1 MANQKDRKIVFF
13 SIGFVTSV
21 LAGALVIAFMGWLP
35 KETIF
40 PPVAGV
46 LAAVTAYVFGVRR
59 DEALDQMRQVRI
71 EKLELKVEEE
81 PEKVKFAWDLARIKL
96 ETYFDRN
103 LDQVRMIF
111 FVAVAV
117 MVVGFGFVLW
127 GIQLAIRNPESV
139 KIAIVAS
146 ASGIL
151 TQFIGLTFMAIYRS
165 TMLQATQFMSV
176 LERINT
182 VGMAVQILDSMKDT
196 SSELKDLTRVDII
209 RLLLASPGTQLSLK
223 ARSRKTKSTDGD
235 KTPGI

>member
-1 MANQKDRKIVFF
+1 MNDQTPFKASMYILLGLSLTGVAALATLKVSVAFE
-13 SIGFVTSV
+13 VTSIL
-21 LAGALVIAFMGWLP
+21 LAFSTAVVTYYFGA
-35 KETIF
+35 
-40 PPVAGV
+40 
-46 LAAVTAYVFGVRR
+46 RR
-59 DEALDQMRQVRI
+59 DEALDQLRQVRI
-71 EKLELKVEEE
+71 QKLEQKVEEE

-103 LDQVRMIF
+103 LNQVRMIF

-117 MVVGFGFVLW
+117 MIAGFSFVLW
-127 GIQLAIRNPESV
+127 GLKLAVQNPESV
-139 KIAIVAS
+139 KIAIIAS

-223 ARSRKTKSTDGD
+223 ARSRKAKSTDGD
-235 KTPGI
+235 KNLGL

>member
-1 MANQKDRKIVFF
+1 MANLKDRNIWILIGIALSLITGAVAVVSKSAF
-13 SIGFVTSV
+13 SAT
-21 LAGALVIAFMGWLP
+21 
-35 KETIF
+35 
-40 PPVAGV
+40 VAGV
-46 LAAVTAYVFGVRR
+46 VAPVLAAIIAY
-59 DEALDQMRQVRI
+59 ALAARSQDALEQVQQVRI
-71 EKLELKVEEE
+71 EKLEQKVEEE
-81 PEKVKFAWDLARIKL
+81 PEKAKFAWDLARIKL

-103 LDQVRMIF
+103 LNQVRMIF

-117 MVVGFGFVLW
+117 MVTGFGFVLW

-139 KIAIVAS
+139 KIAIIAS

-223 ARSRKTKSTDGD
+223 ARSRKAKSPDSGTQ
-235 KTPGI
+235 PGA

>member
-1 MANQKDRKIVFF
+1 
-13 SIGFVTSV
+13 
-21 LAGALVIAFMGWLP
+21 L
-35 KETIF
+35 
-40 PPVAGV
+40 
-46 LAAVTAYVFGVRR
+46 
-59 DEALDQMRQVRI
+59 RQVRI
-71 EKLELKVEEE
+71 QKLEQKVEEE

-103 LDQVRMIF
+103 LNQVRMIF
-111 FVAVAV
+111 FVAVGV
-117 MVVGFGFVLW
+117 MLAGFSFVLW
-127 GIQLAIRNPESV
+127 GIKLAVQNPESV

-223 ARSRKTKSTDGD
+223 ARSRKAKSTDGD